1 MKAKLID
8 FLKGI
13 IIGIA
18 NILPGFSG
26 GVMAVAFNVYDRI
39 INAISNVF
47 KAPIKVIKDVWALAV
62 GIVVGIVTS
71 IAIIKFF
78 LDNFPVPT
86 IFYFTGLIVGSI
98 PNIYDKVKPVRFDYK
113 KIISFVLGFAFI
125 IGLLLFSIF
134 AKNSESVVIGEIDA
148 KQIIILFFIGIIA
161 AATMIIPGVSGSL
174 ILLAIG
180 YYKFLVDLIMGFIK
194 AALAFDFNYMF
205 ANILLVA
212 SFAFG
217 ILVGM
222 IALAKAIEK
231 LIAKYPKIFYSIVLG
246 LLVASPFAIIYQL
259 YIEYKEAIHQALIIN
274 WIFGVLFLAIGVVTS
289 IYISKSEERY
299 KKTNV

>member
-1 MKAKLID
+1 MKAKLFD

-39 INAISNVF
+39 INAISNIL
-47 KAPIKVIKDVWALAV
+47 KTPIKVIKDVWALAAGV
-62 GIVVGIVTS
+62 VVGIVAS
-71 IAIIKFF
+71 IAIISFF

-98 PNIYDKVKPVRFDYK
+98 PNIYEKIKPVTIDYK
-113 KIISFVLGFAFI
+113 KIISLLLGFSFI

-134 AKNSESVVIGEIDA
+134 FKDPKSVVIGEIDA

-180 YYKFLVDLIMGFIK
+180 YYKFLVDLIMGFMK
-194 AALAFDFNYMF
+194 ATFAFDFNYMF
-205 ANILLVA
+205 ANLLLVA
-212 SFAFG
+212 SFAIG
-217 ILVGM
+217 ILIGM
-222 IALAKAIEK
+222 IVLAKVIEK
-231 LIAKYPKIFYSIVLG
+231 LIEKYPKLFYSTVLG
-246 LLVASPFAIIYQL
+246 LLIASPFAIIYQL
-259 YIEYKEAIHQALIIN
+259 YIEYKEAIHKALIFN
-274 WIFGVLFLAIGVVTS
+274 WIFGVVFLVIGVFTS
-289 IYISKSEERY
+289 IFISKSEERH
-299 KKTNV
+299 KKTKV